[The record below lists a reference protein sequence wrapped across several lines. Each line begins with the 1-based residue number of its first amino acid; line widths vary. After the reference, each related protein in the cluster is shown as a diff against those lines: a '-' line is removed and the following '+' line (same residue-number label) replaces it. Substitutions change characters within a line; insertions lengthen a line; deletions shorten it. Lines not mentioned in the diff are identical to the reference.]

1 MPEKFGGRRVWEDPD
16 ERTRIFYVNL
26 AVIWIWSKIVSRRIF
41 HSQVIKVKL
50 GVSRSLRVTWRIPFG
65 GTCDH
70 RAREVVV
77 SSHPASLTFSV
88 VCLSL
93 LPQHGARYFPTYHL
107 LSRDSGPSGHTK
119 LNRNFRNCL
128 THSRICTQVCQFLEM
143 ISEMRFA
150 AFWDLTFSGGLAA
163 PTSLCVTPIP
173 LCTPASPP
181 FLSASLCLSLLPSP
195 MLFSPDWLALSLRHC
210 AL

>member
-1 MPEKFGGRRVWEDPD
+1 M
-16 ERTRIFYVNL
+16 
-26 AVIWIWSKIVSRRIF
+26 
-41 HSQVIKVKL
+41 KL

-119 LNRNFRNCL
+119 LNRSFRNCL
-128 THSRICTQVCQFLEM
+128 MHTRICTQVCKFLE
-143 ISEMRFA
+143 IFPKDGVCCFLRA
-150 AFWDLTFSGGLAA
+150 DLALRWPGWPA
-163 PTSLCVTPIP
+163 PLCVSAHVF
-173 LCTPASPP
+173 LCTPASLTPSSQHPLCAPLSPP
-181 FLSASLCLSLLPSP
+181 HSLASLP
-195 MLFSPDWLALSLRHC
+195 
-210 AL
+210 